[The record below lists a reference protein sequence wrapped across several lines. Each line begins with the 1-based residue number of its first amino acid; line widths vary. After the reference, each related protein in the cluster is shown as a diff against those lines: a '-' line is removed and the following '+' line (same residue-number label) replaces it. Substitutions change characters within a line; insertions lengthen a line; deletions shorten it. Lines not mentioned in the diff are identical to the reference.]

1 MIVDKKSKQVISGNA
16 PSTSAPPEPVGEKKV
31 IYQQM
36 PSVGIIEVFKAVKE
50 ILRNTRWEYGNPN
63 SEPIFKTV
71 MLDSGQF
78 ERITRNG
85 VNLEDGIAFP
95 AVFIHFINVYWLK
108 PTARVKDGRATLRVR
123 FIMNRLN
130 VHDNDDTESEGFY
143 VAQRIKQ
150 EFEEQRYNYDALQD
164 RLSLDY
170 FDQVNSFDNSLQPWW
185 MNWEVWFKE
194 TSVWVQRKL
203 TKRFVVFPPFTNH
216 YDQTNPEKQNPDG
229 HGNLDHPITY
239 DEATKFV
246 YGGIP
251 PTNDE
256 TEDKTEQ

>member
-1 MIVDKKSKQVISGNA
+1 MIVDKKSKQVISGNEKS
-16 PSTSAPPEPVGEKKV
+16 PIAPPEEIPDDEVRV
-31 IYQQM
+31 VYQQM
-36 PSVGIIEVFKAVKE
+36 PSSGIIEVFKAIKA
-50 ILRNTRWEYGNPN
+50 ILRDVRWEYGNPE

-78 ERITRNG
+78 ERITKNG
-85 VNLEDGIAFP
+85 ANLEDGIAFP
-95 AVFIHFINVYWLK
+95 AVFIHFINMYWLK

-150 EFEEQRYNYDALQD
+150 DFEEKRYNYEALQE

-194 TSVWVQRKL
+194 TSVWVSRKL
-203 TKRFVVFPPFTNH
+203 TKRFVVFPPFVNH
-216 YDQTNPEKQNPDG
+216 YDQTDPEKQNIHG
-229 HGNLDHPITY
+229 HNNLDHPTLP
-239 DEATKFV
+239 DEGSRFV

-251 PTNDE
+251 INTTDE
-256 TEDKTEQ
+256 NEES